1 MPGTGVTAAGTNTC
15 CHSCITP
22 NACRCTS
29 GFVHWHCVS
38 YQCSPQEVRLHISEK
53 GKYLFLR
60 EAVLLKHGDGLQV
73 TGKGPLAQV
82 GIATGVPISQVSIGL
97 LAFIGFFLVAAVF
110 EGNYGEEN
118 KEDYSQ
124 Y

>member
-1 MPGTGVTAAGTNTC
+1 MTSLAESACTYSAHTIHSQ
-15 CHSCITP
+15 CHASLIHVQP
-22 NACRCTS
+22 AN
-29 GFVHWHCVS
+29 CVF
-38 YQCSPQEVRLHISEK
+38 P
-53 GKYLFLR
+53 
-60 EAVLLKHGDGLQV
+60 LQI

-82 GIATGVPISQVSIGL
+82 GVATGVPISQVSIGL

-110 EGNYGEEN
+110 EGNYGEEK